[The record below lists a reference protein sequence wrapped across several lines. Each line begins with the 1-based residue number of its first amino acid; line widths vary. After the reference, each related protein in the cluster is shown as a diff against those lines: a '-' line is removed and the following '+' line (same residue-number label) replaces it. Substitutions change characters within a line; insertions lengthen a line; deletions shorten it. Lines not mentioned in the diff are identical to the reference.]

1 MADDDYSE
9 FAIAHGRRYTLEHL
23 WLQVL
28 DEKKSNSQIKIGVSE
43 FIPAEYGDINR
54 VVLTRPEDDEEFKVE
69 RSEGAQDDDAASPM
83 TGGDELGVDDL
94 LIPLMTPFE
103 RLLINAPFACK
114 IIDLNGD
121 VEDNADLVND
131 EAYGDGWCV
140 IVQPFDFDAD
150 QYLTQE
156 EYIEYLNELE

>member
-1 MADDDYSE
+1 MADGDYSE

-28 DEKKSNSQIKIGVSE
+28 DEKKSNS
-43 FIPAEYGDINR
+43 EYGEIHR
-54 VVLTRPEDDEEFKVE
+54 VVLTRPEDDEEFKTE
-69 RSEGAQDDDAASPM
+69 QTEGVQDDDEPAHMAS
-83 TGGDELGVDDL
+83 GDEVGVDDL
-94 LIPLMTPFE
+94 LITLMTPLE

-121 VEDNADLVND
+121 IEDNADLVND

-140 IVQPFDFDAD
+140 IVQPFDFDED

-156 EYIEYLNELE
+156 EYIDYLNELE

>member
-1 MADDDYSE
+1 MAS
-9 FAIAHGRRYTLEHL
+9 
-23 WLQVL
+23 
-28 DEKKSNSQIKIGVSE
+28 
-43 FIPAEYGDINR
+43 
-54 VVLTRPEDDEEFKVE
+54 
-69 RSEGAQDDDAASPM
+69 
-83 TGGDELGVDDL
+83 GDEVGVDDL
-94 LIPLMTPFE
+94 LITLMTPSE

-121 VEDNADLVND
+121 IEDNADLVND

-140 IVQPFDFDAD
+140 IVQPFDFDED

>member
-1 MADDDYSE
+1 MADGDYSE

-28 DEKKSNSQIKIGVSE
+28 DEKKSDSQVKIGVSE
-43 FIPAEYGDINR
+43 FIAAEYGEIHR
-54 VVLTRPEDDEEFKVE
+54 VVLTRPEDDDEFKVE
-69 RSEGAQDDDAASPM
+69 QTEGVQDDDEPAHMAS
-83 TGGDELGVDDL
+83 GDEVGVDDL
-94 LIPLMTPFE
+94 LITLMTPSE

-114 IIDLNGD
+114 IVDLNGD

-140 IVQPFDFDAD
+140 IVQPFDFDED

-156 EYIEYLNELE
+156 ENIEYLNELE